1 MLFFKLNA
9 KNSLMKTKHFISF
22 NKKIKKEKRKFP
34 KNYIGHTSN
43 TFGDKQLKLYKKRL
57 ENVRLTWCQQVLEI
71 IKNLNYSNPKINDL
85 GCNYFQFYKEIKISK
100 YRCDYFGY
108 DLDQKFVNLGLA
120 KFPELKKKH
129 KIANIENTSL
139 RKSDISIISDTL
151 EITEKP
157 EKIIKNIILSTKKIV
172 ILRTFLSSEEKV
184 QIVNN
189 KKVMN
194 VPYLINCFSFNMI
207 IEYFIK
213 NDFFPQIYPD
223 LATNLSQVNEIF
235 PNVKRRFF
243 IVVFTKKNT
252 LLKNFKTKTYKKL
265 FSYKD

>member
-1 MLFFKLNA
+1 M
-9 KNSLMKTKHFISF
+9 KNNFVTF
-22 NKKIKKEKRKFP
+22 NKKIKSKKK
-34 KNYIGHTSN
+34 KINKDYLGHTSK
-43 TFGDKQLKLYKKRL
+43 TFGDKQLGFYKKRL

-194 VPYLINCFSFNMI
+194 VPYFINCFSYNMI